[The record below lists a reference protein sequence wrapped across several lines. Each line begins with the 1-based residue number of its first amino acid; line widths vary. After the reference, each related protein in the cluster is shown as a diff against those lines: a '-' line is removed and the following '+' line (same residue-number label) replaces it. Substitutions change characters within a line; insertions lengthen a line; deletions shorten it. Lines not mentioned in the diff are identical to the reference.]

1 MQELMIE
8 LGNIQTILVIVV
20 IFLLLVVLLFQILFR
35 YKPDKTIE
43 LFSRIESLQNA
54 QNRFEDVLRQELAQI
69 RIDSATTAREGREEL
84 TRTFVSIGESISKR
98 LTENSELQQNALYNF
113 SNQLQASAQSFQDS
127 TERFRVTLE
136 QSLKSFQA
144 ETSNK
149 LETMRIDSA
158 TTAREGREELTR
170 TFVSIGESLLNR
182 LAENSEL
189 QQNALQNFS
198 NQFQTSAQSFQD
210 STEKFRLT
218 LEQSLK
224 SFEVEISNKLEKTRE
239 DSNYS
244 ALQLRNEVLSALTT
258 FNDLVLK
265 GIGEMAQLQKGQLET
280 FSENIS
286 KLTLSNETK
295 LETLRE
301 MVERKLN
308 QIQED
313 NAKQIEQMRITVD
326 EKLQGTLEKRLG
338 DSFRLVSERLEQV
351 HKGLGEMQSLAS
363 GVGDLKR
370 VLTNVKARGGW
381 GEVQLGAIL
390 EQMLTPDQFEKN
402 VKTKDGSDEVVEYAI
417 KLPGQDLDKMDVVW
431 LPVDSKFPI
440 EDYQRLVDAQERAD
454 LTSVTEASNSLRARA
469 ISCAKEI
476 SLKYLYPP
484 NTTDF
489 GIMFLPVEGLYAEV
503 IRQPGLI
510 EELQHSYRVVVTGPT
525 TFAALLNSLQM
536 GFRTLKIQKQSSEVW
551 KILSAVKTEFDKFGS
566 AIDAVKKKL
575 QEASNKIEDVDTRT
589 RAVRRRLRKVE
600 ELPSSEKASM
610 ILEISESIDEDKD
623 A

>member
-8 LGNIQTILVIVV
+8 LGNIQTVLVIVV
-20 IFLLLVVLLFQILFR
+20 IFLLLVVLIFQILFR

-43 LFSRIESLQNA
+43 LFSRIESLQNT
-54 QNRFEDVLRQELAQI
+54 QHRFEDVLRQELAQI
-69 RIDSATTAREGREEL
+69 RIDSATTTREGREEL

-113 SNQLQASAQSFQDS
+113 SNQLQASAHSFQDS

-136 QSLKSFQA
+136 QSLKSF
-144 ETSNK
+144 E
-149 LETMRIDSA
+149 I
-158 TTAREGREELTR
+158 
-170 TFVSIGESLLNR
+170 
-182 LAENSEL
+182 
-189 QQNALQNFS
+189 
-198 NQFQTSAQSFQD
+198 
-210 STEKFRLT
+210 
-218 LEQSLK
+218 
-224 SFEVEISNKLEKTRE
+224 EISNKLEKTRE

-301 MVERKLN
+301 IVERKLN

-417 KLPGQDLDKMDVVW
+417 KLPGQDIDKMDVVW

-600 ELPSSEKASM
+600 ELPSSEKAST
-610 ILEISESIDEDKD
+610 ILEISESFDEDKD